1 MPLTN
6 IEIKSRTP
14 FVGGQAFGDVGA
26 YEQLDGVVHFAVDPE
41 SAANETIADIKL
53 APRNGQGLVEFSS
66 DFRILAPVDQGRGNR
81 RLFLDILNRGKNS
94 AFKNFNS
101 SPENAPDG
109 PPDPGNGFL
118 MRQGY
123 TVAWCGWQYDV
134 PEVPGIMG
142 IRVPDA
148 ADAAGPISGKIVMTF
163 QTNAPTQVQLL
174 SNRGHR
180 AYPANNLEDWN
191 SVMTVQEHEDAPE
204 EVIPRDQ
211 WSFSRLENGRR
222 VPDARHAYLEAG
234 FQPGK
239 VYQLIY
245 TTTGAPVAGLGL
257 PATRDF
263 ASFLRYGSAVQG
275 NPCAGNIER
284 AYTSGVSQSGR
295 FLRLFLYLGVNRDE
309 EGRTV
314 FDGFIPHVAG
324 GKRGEFNQRFAQ
336 PSSQAARSTNS
347 LFPFSDIDQT
357 DPETGLTDGVLSRL
371 TAQGSLPKIMY
382 TYTPSEYWAGHGSLV
397 HTDLTATRDVDVP
410 EDVRIYVFAGS
421 QHGLGTFPLTDGDSS
436 DDIRAQNPLNCLD
449 HRPFLRA
456 ALTNLDHWVTTG
468 EAPPT
473 SSHPRIADGTAVP
486 PAKAAETLRAIPR
499 VNPPDPFRRFT
510 RLDFGPDPGVP
521 TQIPGGIGRGYPHL
535 VSAVDRDGNEL
546 AGIRLPFIIV
556 PLATHTGWNTRH
568 ADMGGEGQTLST
580 GGASGGTLRGSTI
593 PFPAT
598 RAEREATGDP
608 RLSVEE
614 RYDSKEH
621 YLDLVRQA
629 AQGLVDRGYLLA
641 EDLEPLVNLGG
652 QHYDLLR
659 SATREAQ
666 PAGD

>member
-1 MPLTN
+1 MPVTK
-6 IEIKSRTP
+6 IEIISRNT

-53 APRNGQGLVEFSS
+53 APRDGQGLVEFSS

-101 SPENAPDG
+101 SPDNAPEG
-109 PPDPGNGFL
+109 PHDPGNGFL
-118 MRQGY
+118 MRRGY
-123 TVAWCGWQYDV
+123 TVAWCGWLYDV
-134 PEVPGIMG
+134 PVVPGIMG

-148 ADAAGPISGKIVMTF
+148 ADAAGPISGKIVMTC

-222 VPDARHAYLEAG
+222 VPDPQHAYLEGG

-239 VYQLIY
+239 VYQVIY

-257 PATRDF
+257 AATRDF
-263 ASFLRYGSAVQG
+263 ASFLRYGSAAQG

-382 TYTPSEYWAGHGSLV
+382 TYTPSEY
-397 HTDLTATRDVDVP
+397 
-410 EDVRIYVFAGS
+410 
-421 QHGLGTFPLTDGDSS
+421 
-436 DDIRAQNPLNCLD
+436 
-449 HRPFLRA
+449 
-456 ALTNLDHWVTTG
+456 
-468 EAPPT
+468 
-473 SSHPRIADGTAVP
+473 
-486 PAKAAETLRAIPR
+486 
-499 VNPPDPFRRFT
+499 
-510 RLDFGPDPGVP
+510 
-521 TQIPGGIGRGYPHL
+521 
-535 VSAVDRDGNEL
+535 
-546 AGIRLPFIIV
+546 
-556 PLATHTGWNTRH
+556 
-568 ADMGGEGQTLST
+568 
-580 GGASGGTLRGSTI
+580 
-593 PFPAT
+593 
-598 RAEREATGDP
+598 
-608 RLSVEE
+608 
-614 RYDSKEH
+614 
-621 YLDLVRQA
+621 
-629 AQGLVDRGYLLA
+629 
-641 EDLEPLVNLGG
+641 
-652 QHYDLLR
+652 
-659 SATREAQ
+659 
-666 PAGD
+666 